1 MEVLFSLPIL
11 IIPFILPMI
20 AGLMAKSYGRSFWT
34 WFLIGVPLPLIANVI
49 LLCLPDRAQNHSK
62 PVNKDKSSPG
72 SLVWINPANEE
83 DQLDLSKIA

>member
-1 MEVLFSLPIL
+1 
-11 IIPFILPMI
+11 
-20 AGLMAKSYGRSFWT
+20 
-34 WFLIGVPLPLIANVI
+34 

-83 DQLDLSKIA
+83 DQLDFSKIA

>member
-34 WFLIGVPLPLIANVI
+34 WFLIGVPLPLFANII
-49 LLCLPDRAQNHSK
+49 LLCLPDRTQKHKLGTSK
-62 PVNKDKSSPG
+62 EESSRGP
-72 SLVWINPANEE
+72 LVWISPGNED
-83 DQLDLSKIA
+83 DQLDFSKIA